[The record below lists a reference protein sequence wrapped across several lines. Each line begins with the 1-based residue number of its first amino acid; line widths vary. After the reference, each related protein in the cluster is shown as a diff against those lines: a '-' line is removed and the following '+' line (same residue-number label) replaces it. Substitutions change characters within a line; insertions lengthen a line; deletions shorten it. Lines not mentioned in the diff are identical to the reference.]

1 VDLASVAGVGMS
13 TRAHRARRTV
23 GLIAGLALAAPAA
36 LAQQQHVL
44 VITGLGGEPAYR
56 TAFLDV
62 ATRLHDVATGR
73 WNVPDSNVIV
83 LTGDASLDTKR
94 IRGRSTRE
102 AVGEAFL
109 TIAQRARPGD
119 VVTVFLHGHG
129 SGQGAESRVNLP
141 GPDPTAAEYAAWI
154 GGFTQQT
161 VVFVNAA
168 SASGDFTRVLAG
180 SRRLVLTATRS
191 AVERNET
198 RFAGHFVHG
207 LESLEADANKDG
219 RVTVLE
225 AFEYAR
231 RAVEREYAQGNRL
244 LTEHAVLSDATL
256 AATVMLGVRAAAAD
270 PRVAALVA
278 ERQAL
283 EEQVAAL
290 RARKP
295 SMAEAAYEAELERLL
310 VAIAEKSAAIRAAG
324 GSP

>member
-1 VDLASVAGVGMS
+1 MAYGLVAGAVFAP
-13 TRAHRARRTV
+13 RAAQ
-23 GLIAGLALAAPAA
+23 
-36 LAQQQHVL
+36 AQQQHVL
-44 VITGLGGEPAYR
+44 VVTGLGGEPAYR
-56 TAFLDV
+56 AAFLDV
-62 ATRLHDVATGR
+62 ATRLHGIATTQ

-83 LTGDASLDTKR
+83 LTGDASPDTKR
-94 IRGRSTRE
+94 IQGRSTRE
-102 AVGEAFL
+102 AVGNAFL
-109 TIAQRARPGD
+109 TIARRARPGD

-141 GPDPTAAEYAAWI
+141 GPDPTAAEFAAWI
-154 GGFTQQT
+154 GGFAQQT

-168 SASGDFTRVLAG
+168 SASGDFARVLAG
-180 SRRLVLTATRS
+180 PRRLVLTSTRS

-198 RFAGHFVHG
+198 RFASHFVRG

-225 AFEYAR
+225 AFDYAR
-231 RAVEREYAQGNRL
+231 RAVEREYEQGNRL
-244 LTEHAVLSDATL
+244 LTEHAVLSDSSL
-256 AATVMLGVRAAAAD
+256 AATVTFGVRRAAAD

-290 RARKP
+290 RARKA

-324 GSP
+324 GAP